1 METSEAEQLLK
12 RLKDEYD
19 RDVKAFSSA
28 RERIDIDLA
37 LAIGSAK
44 DHWTEKDRNNR
55 GAQRAELAIPVLNK
69 YVDKVVGGY
78 AVAPYGILLSSKSN
92 DPQKAEIAK
101 IKTAVIQGIEEESQA
116 ITVYMGALK
125 HASACGYGYFY
136 STTKDIEGEVKP
148 FLEWIDDPRLVV
160 FDRNCRKPDGSDA
173 ERAYYS
179 SSMSIYEAKRMYGE
193 DVMQAHGNAWM
204 PTAQYMK
211 DSEDCQ
217 YVQIWEREYK
227 DGKFVGVSY
236 YRIVGNKL
244 VDNGIISCKRL
255 PIHRVAGRLAM
266 IGKRPEFI
274 SITHNAN
281 GAQKLLDYA
290 ASMLVER
297 LALSPIP
304 AWVAPFEAVQHDMA
318 NWQNSNKNNASIR
331 TYKQYTPDGKG
342 LNAPVRDNDA
352 VQIADVMGVL
362 TGFTDFID
370 KIVGVQQ
377 TERVPNETAEAA
389 LLRKREMEQGEAEI
403 YQHLAD
409 AIVSCGKTLNEI
421 LTEIIV
427 NNTMMTVKDSGVSKR
442 VEVSPEIFAIAD
454 ESVSVE
460 AGPMAQSQKKE
471 KLAQAMASRSI
482 LGEAR
487 ADLVLGQI
495 ADNMDNLDQEVVEA
509 MKTASK
515 QAVMALTGSNEDPQM
530 MAQQM
535 QATQDQV
542 MQLQE
547 QYNQANLYIQ
557 QQDAKI
563 FALEQN
569 ADATIVKAQMDNE
582 TKLMIERI
590 KQAGADERLQKELMA
605 EYDAKQAEYI
615 VKIAEA
621 QAKQP
626 KFELIENARPDYNAI
641 GGMRNNFIQ

>member
-1 METSEAEQLLK
+1 METMEAETLLK

-37 LAIGSAK
+37 LSMGSAK
-44 DHWTEKDRNNR
+44 DHWTEKDRTNR
-55 GAQRAELAIPVLNK
+55 GSQRAELAIPVLNK
-69 YVDKVVGGY
+69 YVDRVVGGY
-78 AVAPYGILLSSKSN
+78 SVAPYGILLSPKTN
-92 DPQKAEIAK
+92 DPQKKEIAK
-101 IKTAVIQGIEEESQA
+101 VKTAVIQGIEDESQA
-116 ITVYMGALK
+116 LSAYMGALK

-136 STTKDIEGEVKP
+136 STTKSIEGETKP
-148 FLEWIDDPRLVV
+148 SIEWIDDPRLVV
-160 FDRNCRKPDGSDA
+160 FDRNSRKPDGSDS

-179 SSMSIYEAKRMYGE
+179 SSMSIGEAKRMYGQ

-204 PTAQYMK
+204 PQAQYMN
-211 DSEDCQ
+211 DSENCQ

-244 VDNGIISCKRL
+244 VDSGTIACKRL
-255 PIHRVAGRLAM
+255 PIVRVAGRLAM
-266 IGKRPEFI
+266 IGKKPEFVG
-274 SITHNAN
+274 ITHNAN
-281 GAQKLLDYA
+281 GAQKLLDYT

-304 AWVAPFEAVQHDMA
+304 SWVAPFEAVQHDMA
-318 NWQNSNKNNASIR
+318 NWQNANRNNASIR
-331 TYKQYTPDGKG
+331 TYKQYTPDGKSI
-342 LNAPVRDNDA
+342 NAPVRDNDA

-370 KIVGVQQ
+370 KIVGGQQ
-377 TERVPNETAEAA
+377 AERIPNETAESA

-421 LTEIIV
+421 LTEIII
-427 NNTMMTVKDSGVSKR
+427 NPTQMIVKDKGISKR
-442 VEVSPEIFAIAD
+442 VEVMPEIFAAAD
-454 ESVSVE
+454 EDVSVE
-460 AGPMAQSQKKE
+460 AGPLAQSQKKE

-482 LGEAR
+482 LGEGR

-495 ADNMDNLDQEVVEA
+495 AENMDNLDQEVVEA
-509 MKTASK
+509 MKMASQQAV
-515 QAVMALTGSNEDPQM
+515 QAVMGTGEDPQM
-530 MAQQM
+530 MTQQM
-535 QATQDQV
+535 QATQEQM

-569 ADATIVKAQMDNE
+569 AEATIIKTQMDNE

-605 EYDAKQAEYI
+605 EYTAKQAEYT

-626 KFELIENARPDYNAI
+626 KFEVIEGVKPDYNAV